1 MPAVPARLSAWTW
14 LLPLPLLHLAT
25 WFSLATQF
33 THGAA
38 LWYLPYAIGL
48 VLVLWWGPRVLL
60 AVYLNALLCVPL
72 WGLDWR
78 WAPLYAIPETLGVSL
93 AWLMLRLRPFD
104 PALPDLSHLLRL
116 MLLGVLLPAIPM
128 SIGVQGNLW
137 LTGHIPL
144 STVPSGSI
152 TLWLVD
158 SLTAL
163 AMAIPLLA
171 YLTPWLRGHGWLR
184 GQVLVGSEQLS
195 PVLQQLPPWPLLLML
210 LLGMPWLLGVL
221 PLTLNLPL
229 LGVMMLGL
237 ALVWGFAGGVCGAIL
252 SVLMVLI
259 LPLLRGLGD
268 TEAWLDPQ
276 RLELHFSVLLFMIA
290 TLLVGR
296 SLSDLRQALARSA
309 QMQQQ
314 LALANLAL
322 EASPLGVIIADA
334 RQPALPLI
342 YSNPAF
348 EQITGYSRAE
358 TLGNNWNFLLR
369 DDQQQQAFSR
379 LQQAVR
385 EGVACDVVLRS
396 YRKDGQQFWNELTL
410 APMRDEQ
417 GISHFV
423 ALQSDV
429 TAREQLASQV
439 RLQSDELLKQSY
451 LFSQTEHIANLGGWV
466 LNMPQQTMDW
476 SAGCFRIY
484 ELDPKNGTPDL
495 NEALSYLD
503 AGGRVLAEQTL
514 QQLVSGQE
522 QFDFEVRLLT
532 AKGKTRWLRIRGIS
546 ERDGSELVR
555 VYGALQDVSARKYAE
570 QQLRERD
577 ERLRLFFE
585 APLIGMALT
594 SPTFA
599 WEEVNHKLC
608 SILDC
613 SREQLLAS
621 SWESLSLDED
631 LLVEQPLL
639 DQVLSGER
647 EGFELEKRFRRAD
660 GSLVHTRVSLRAVR
674 HSTGRVRMFL
684 LLVEDISERL
694 QAEARY
700 RTIVENAPEAIMLF
714 DLHGTLVECNDNAL
728 RLLRYSREEIASKRV
743 FDLSPS
749 KQADGQLTADLGR
762 LYLQRAMAGEAPVF
776 EWLHRDS
783 AGRQIPCEVR
793 LVRMPGEPVL
803 IRGSVTD
810 ISERQRYQR
819 EIERLAF
826 SDELTGLPNRRL
838 LLDRLQHAMD
848 RELRENTLGALL
860 FIDLDHFK
868 TVNDSLGHQVG
879 DGLLR
884 EVTARLASGL
894 RAEDT
899 LARMGGDEFV
909 VLLEGL
915 DSNPQLA
922 AESAAIT
929 AEKLLKSLVGTC
941 WIDGHELS
949 ISASIGIALHP
960 FGSQR
965 ASDVLKQADTA
976 MYRAKQGGRNALH
989 FFAPEMQAAIDQRLQ
1004 LQSELRQAVQRNQ
1017 LYLVFQPQL
1026 ALSTERVAGA
1036 EVLLRWVHPER
1047 GEIMPADFI
1056 PLAEETGLIE
1066 ELGGWVLEQACAT
1079 LARWLPQWPQLVLAV
1094 NLSPRELRQRS
1105 CVTRVRECLQRHQ
1118 VPATALELEITE
1130 GVLLEDVEQ
1139 CISNMQA
1146 LKALGVRFAIDDF
1159 GTGYSS
1165 LTYLKRLPLDRLK
1178 IDRSFTWDMDGEDGS
1193 GLMLVQTILVIARNL
1208 GLECVA
1214 EGIESQWQL
1223 DCLRQHGCSLGQG
1236 YHFSRPLK
1244 EADFQAWLQQHQAP
1258 PPLF

>member
-1 MPAVPARLSAWTW
+1 MPAVPPRLSIWTW
-14 LLPLPLLHLAT
+14 LLPLPLLHTAT
-25 WFSLATQF
+25 WLSLATQF
-33 THGAA
+33 TEGAA
-38 LWYLPYAIGL
+38 LWYLPFAIGL

-60 AVYLNALLCVPL
+60 AVYLNAMFAIPL
-72 WGLDWR
+72 WGLDWQ
-78 WAPLYAIPETLGVSL
+78 WAPLYAISETLGIAL
-93 AWLMLRLRPFD
+93 AWWLLRLRPFD
-104 PALPDLSHLLRL
+104 PSLPDLSHLLRL
-116 MLLGVLLPAIPM
+116 MMLGVLLPAVPM
-128 SIGVQGNLW
+128 ALGVQGNLW
-137 LTGHIPL
+137 LTGYLPL
-144 STVPSGSI
+144 SELLAGSI
-152 TLWLVD
+152 TLWLAD
-158 SLTAL
+158 SLTSVAL
-163 AMAIPLLA
+163 AVPLLV
-171 YLTPWLRGHGWLR
+171 YLTPLLRRHGWLR
-184 GQVLVGSEQLS
+184 GTSRKGYKRVPEVLL
-195 PVLQQLPPWPLLLML
+195 QLPPWSLLLVL
-210 LLGMPWLLGVL
+210 LLSMPWLLGML

-229 LGVMMLGL
+229 IGVMMLGL
-237 ALVWGFAGGVCGAIL
+237 ALVWGFAGSVCGAVL

-259 LPLLRGLGD
+259 LPLLRGMGE
-268 TEAWLDPQ
+268 TEAWFNPQ
-276 RLELHFSVLLFMIA
+276 RLELHFSVLLFMLA

-296 SLSDLRQALARSA
+296 SLSDLRLSLGRSA

-322 EASPLGVIIADA
+322 EASPLGVVIADA
-334 RQPALPLI
+334 RQPGLPLI
-342 YSNPAF
+342 YCNPAF
-348 EQITGYSRAE
+348 GQITGYNRAE
-358 TLGNNWNFLLR
+358 TLGNNWSFLLG
-369 DDQQQQAFSR
+369 DDRQQEAFSR

-385 EGVACDVVLRS
+385 DGMPCDVVLRN
-396 YRKDGQQFWNELTL
+396 YRKSGQMFWNELTL
-410 APMRDEQ
+410 APMRDDL

-429 TAREQLASQV
+429 SAREQLATQV
-439 RLQSDELLKQSY
+439 RSQSDELLRQSY

-495 NEALSYLD
+495 NSALSYLD
-503 AGGRVLAEQTL
+503 ASGRVTAEQVL
-514 QQLVSGQE
+514 QQLIDGLE
-522 QFDFEVRLLT
+522 QFDIEVRLLT

-546 ERDGSELVR
+546 ERDGRELVR

-577 ERLRLFFE
+577 ERLHLFFE
-585 APLIGMALT
+585 APLIGMAQT
-594 SPTFA
+594 SPNFA

-608 SILDC
+608 SILGC
-613 SREQLLAS
+613 SREQLMAS
-621 SWESLSLDED
+621 SWESLSLKED
-631 LLVEQPLL
+631 LRIEQPLL
-639 DQVLSGER
+639 DQVLIGMR

-700 RTIVENAPEAIMLF
+700 RTLVEHAPEAIVLF
-714 DLHGTLVECNDNAL
+714 DLNGNLVECNENAL
-728 RLLRYSREEIASKRV
+728 RLLRYSREEIARRRV
-743 FDLSPS
+743 FDLSPP
-749 KQADGQLTADLGR
+749 KQADGRLTSELGR
-762 LYLQRAMAGEAPVF
+762 IYLRRVMAGEAPVF

-793 LVRMPGEPVL
+793 LVRMPGEPIL
-803 IRGSVTD
+803 IRGSLTD

-868 TVNDSLGHQVG
+868 TVNDSLGHLVG

-915 DSNPQLA
+915 DSNAQLA

-929 AEKLLKSLVGTC
+929 AEKLLKSLAGTC

-960 FGSQR
+960 FGSQL

-976 MYRAKQGGRNALH
+976 MYRAKQSGRNALH

-1017 LYLVFQPQL
+1017 LHLAFQPQV
-1026 ALSTERVAGA
+1026 ALSNERVTGA

-1047 GEIMPADFI
+1047 GEIMPTDFI

-1066 ELGGWVLEQACAT
+1066 ELGGWVLEQACAA
-1079 LARWLPQWPQLVLAV
+1079 LARWLPQWPYMVLAV

-1105 CVTRVRECLQRHQ
+1105 CVTRVSECLQRHQ

-1130 GVLLEDVEQ
+1130 GVLLEEVEQ

-1223 DCLRQHGCSLGQG
+1223 DCLRQQGCSLGQG
-1236 YHFSRPLK
+1236 YHFSQPLK
-1244 EADFQAWLQQHQAP
+1244 EADFQAWLEQHQ
-1258 PPLF
+1258 L

>member
-1 MPAVPARLSAWTW
+1 MPVVPHPLSPWTW

-25 WFSLATQF
+25 WLSLATQF
-33 THGAA
+33 TDGAA
-38 LWYLPYAIGL
+38 LWYPPFALAL
-48 VLVLWWGPRVLL
+48 VFALWWGPRVLL
-60 AVYLNALLCVPL
+60 AVYLNAMLSIPL
-72 WGLDWR
+72 WGLEWQ
-78 WAPLYAIPETLGVSL
+78 WAPLYALPETLGVAL
-93 AWLMLRLRPFD
+93 AWLLLRRRPFD
-104 PALPDLSHLLRL
+104 PALPDLNHLLRF
-116 MLLGVLLPAIPM
+116 MLLGVLLPIIPVAL
-128 SIGVQGNLW
+128 GVQGNLW
-137 LTGHIPL
+137 LLGYATLEQLPL
-144 STVPSGSI
+144 GSV
-152 TLWLVD
+152 TLWLAD

-163 AMAIPLLA
+163 AIAIPLLV
-171 YLTPWLRGHGWLR
+171 YLTPWLRRRGWLAEPVR
-184 GQVLVGSEQLS
+184 SGSEQV
-195 PVLQQLPPWPLLLML
+195 PEVLRQLPPWPLLVL
-210 LLGMPWLLGVL
+210 LLIGMPWLLGVL

-229 LGVMMLGL
+229 IGVMMLGL
-237 ALVWGFAGGVCGAIL
+237 ALVWGFAGGLCGAVL

-259 LPLLRGLGD
+259 LPLLRGLVNSD
-268 TEAWLDPQ
+268 AWLDPQ
-276 RLELHFSVLLFMIA
+276 RLELHFSVLLFMLA

-334 RQPALPLI
+334 RQPTLPLI
-342 YSNPAF
+342 YCNPAF
-348 EQITGYSRAE
+348 EQITGYSREE

-369 DDQQQQAFSR
+369 DDQQQQGLSR

-385 EGVACDVVLRS
+385 EGMGCDVVLRN
-396 YRKDGQQFWNELTL
+396 YRKDGQPFWNEFTL
-410 APMRDEQ
+410 APMRDDQ

-429 TAREQLASQV
+429 TAREQLATQV
-439 RLQSDELLKQSY
+439 RSQSDELLKQSY

-466 LNMPQQTMDW
+466 LNMPEQDMDW

-495 NEALSYLD
+495 NGALSYLD
-503 AGGRVLAEQTL
+503 ASGRVLAEQVL
-514 QQLVSGQE
+514 QQLLEGLE
-522 QFDFEVRLLT
+522 QFDIEVRLLT
-532 AKGKTRWLRIRGIS
+532 AKGKTRWLRIRGIT
-546 ERDGSELVR
+546 ERDGAELVR

-594 SPTFA
+594 SPNFA

-608 SILDC
+608 SILGR

-621 SWESLSLDED
+621 SWEELSLEAD
-631 LLVEQPLL
+631 LQSELPLL
-639 DQVLSGER
+639 DQVLSGRR

-660 GSLVHTRVSLRAVR
+660 DSLVHTRVSLRAVR

-728 RLLRYSREEIASKRV
+728 RLLRYSREEIANKRV

-749 KQADGQLTADLGR
+749 KQADGQLTAELGQV
-762 LYLQRAMAGEAPVF
+762 YLQRAMAGEAPVF
-776 EWLHRDS
+776 DWLHRDS
-783 AGRQIPCEVR
+783 KGRQIPCEAR

-803 IRGSVTD
+803 IRCSITD

-848 RELRENTLGALL
+848 REQRENTLGALL

-868 TVNDSLGHQVG
+868 TVNDSLGHLVG

-884 EVTARLASGL
+884 EVTTRLASGL

-922 AESAAIT
+922 AEAAAVT
-929 AEKLLKSLVGTC
+929 AEKLLKSLVGAC

-960 FGSQR
+960 FGSQV
-965 ASDVLKQADTA
+965 AADVLKQADTA

-1004 LQSELRQAVQRNQ
+1004 MQSELRQAVQRKQ

-1026 ALSTERVAGA
+1026 ALATERIAGA
-1036 EVLLRWVHPER
+1036 EVLLRWIHPER
-1047 GEIMPADFI
+1047 GEVMPGDFI

-1066 ELGGWVLEQACAT
+1066 DLGAWVLEQACAA

-1105 CVTRVRECLQRHQ
+1105 CVARISECLKRHQ

-1130 GVLLEDVEQ
+1130 GVLLEEVEQ

-1244 EADFQAWLQQHQAP
+1244 EADFQAWMEQHQ
-1258 PPLF
+1258 L

>member
-1 MPAVPARLSAWTW
+1 MPVVPARLSAWTW
-14 LLPLPLLHLAT
+14 LLPLPLLHIAT
-25 WFSLATQF
+25 WSSLATQF
-33 THGAA
+33 TDGAA
-38 LWYLPYAIGL
+38 LWYLPFALAL

-78 WAPLYAIPETLGVSL
+78 WAPLYALPETLGVTL
-93 AWLMLRLRPFD
+93 AWLLLRLRPFD

-144 STVPSGSI
+144 SMLPSGSM
-152 TLWLVD
+152 TLWLAD

-163 AMAIPLLA
+163 ALAIPLLV
-171 YLTPWLRGHGWLR
+171 YLTPWLRRHGWLR
-184 GQVLVGSEQLS
+184 GRALAGSEQV
-195 PVLQQLPPWPLLLML
+195 PQVLRQLPPWPLLLLL
-210 LLGMPWLLGVL
+210 LLGLPWLLGVL
-221 PLTLNLPL
+221 PLILNLPL

-276 RLELHFSVLLFMIA
+276 RLELHFSVLLFMLA
-290 TLLVGR
+290 ALLVGR

-334 RQPALPLI
+334 RQPSLPLI
-342 YSNPAF
+342 YCNPAF

-369 DDQQQQAFSR
+369 DDHQQQGVSR

-385 EGVACDVVLRS
+385 DGVACDLVLRS

-417 GISHFV
+417 GISHYV

-484 ELDPKNGTPDL
+484 ELDPKNGTPNL

-503 AGGRVLAEQTL
+503 ASGRVQAEQTL
-514 QQLVSGQE
+514 QQLIDGQE
-522 QFDFEVRLLT
+522 QFDIEVRLLT

-594 SPTFA
+594 SPSFA

-621 SWESLSLDED
+621 SWESLSLEDD

-749 KQADGQLTADLGR
+749 KQADGQLTAELGR

-868 TVNDSLGHQVG
+868 TVNDSLGHLVG

-960 FGSQR
+960 FGSQL

-1026 ALSTERVAGA
+1026 ALSTERVTGA

-1105 CVTRVRECLQRHQ
+1105 CVTRISECLQRHQ

-1236 YHFSRPLK
+1236 YHFSRPLR
-1244 EADFQAWLQQHQAP
+1244 EEQFLAWLATHHEWH
-1258 PPLF
+1258 

>member
-14 LLPLPLLHLAT
+14 LLPLPLLHIAT

-33 THGAA
+33 TDGAA
-38 LWYLPYAIGL
+38 LWYLPFALAL

-60 AVYLNALLCVPL
+60 AVYLNALLCMPL

-78 WAPLYAIPETLGVSL
+78 LAPLYAIPETLGVTL
-93 AWLMLRLRPFD
+93 AWLLLRLRPFD
-104 PALPDLSHLLRL
+104 PALPDLGHLLRL

-128 SIGVQGNLW
+128 AIGVQGNLW

-144 STVPSGSI
+144 SMLPSGSM

-163 AMAIPLLA
+163 ALAIPLLV
-171 YLTPWLRGHGWLR
+171 YLTPWLRRHGWLR
-184 GQVLVGSEQLS
+184 GRALAGSEQV
-195 PVLQQLPPWPLLLML
+195 PQVLRQLPPWPLLLLL
-210 LLGMPWLLGVL
+210 LLGLPWLLGVL
-221 PLTLNLPL
+221 PLILNLPL

-276 RLELHFSVLLFMIA
+276 RLELHFSLLLFMIA
-290 TLLVGR
+290 ALLVGR

-334 RQPALPLI
+334 RQPSLPLI
-342 YSNPAF
+342 YCNPAF

-369 DDQQQQAFSR
+369 DDHQQQGVSR

-385 EGVACDVVLRS
+385 DGVACDVVLRS

-417 GISHFV
+417 GISHYV

-503 AGGRVLAEQTL
+503 ASGRVQAEHTL
-514 QQLVSGQE
+514 QQLIDGQE
-522 QFDFEVRLLT
+522 QFDIEVRLLT

-594 SPTFA
+594 SPSFA

-621 SWESLSLDED
+621 SWESLSLEDD

-714 DLHGTLVECNDNAL
+714 DLHGTLVECNENAL

-749 KQADGQLTADLGR
+749 KQADGQLTAELGR

-915 DSNPQLA
+915 DSNPRLA

-1244 EADFQAWLQQHQAP
+1244 EADFQAWLQQHQ
-1258 PPLF
+1258 L